1 MISQKD
7 SSYNIEPRQKPNSY
21 VDSILLGIA
30 LILGILATVL
40 SGLLINQV
48 QIMQQKL
55 TNITT
60 KVETIK
66 PVLQNTDISRI
77 TKQISD
83 LDKIIRSQSA
93 KLSSNDQAIGSIKK
107 AQKDLKNEI
116 TLFKTSQID
125 KNLLHTGTTEAQEI
139 GHGFLVTYLDAKPH
153 NTGVTLSGY
162 IINMAYIQH
171 SNATFKIEIA
181 GQSKPL
187 VITQIQPSGSY
198 GFEVN
203 FPEVP
208 IAKAN
213 HCQIEYESSIV
224 SVVGAN

>member
-1 MISQKD
+1 MISQQD
-7 SSYNIEPRQKPNSY
+7 SSYNIEQRQKPNSHSSY
-21 VDSILLGIA
+21 ILLGIA
-30 LILGILATVL
+30 LILGIFATAL
-40 SGLLINQV
+40 SGFLVTQV
-48 QIMQQKL
+48 QPMQQKL
-55 TNITT
+55 TTITT
-60 KVETIK
+60 QVETIK
-66 PVLQNTDISRI
+66 PVVQNTDINGI
-77 TKQISD
+77 TKQISE
-83 LDKIIRSQSA
+83 LDKIVRSQST
-93 KLSSNDQAIGSIKK
+93 KLSSNDEAIGSIKK

-125 KNLLHTGTTEAQEI
+125 KNILHTGTTEAQEI

-213 HCQIEYESSIV
+213 HCQIKYESSIV

>member
-66 PVLQNTDISRI
+66 PVVQNTDISRI

-83 LDKIIRSQSA
+83 LDKIMRSQSA
-93 KLSSNDQAIGSIKK
+93 KLSSNDEAIGSIKK

-116 TLFKTSQID
+116 TLFKTFQMD

>member
-1 MISQKD
+1 MISQQD
-7 SSYNIEPRQKPNSY
+7 SSYNIEPRHKSNLHGSS
-21 VDSILLGIA
+21 VLLGIA
-30 LILGILATVL
+30 LILGISATVL
-40 SGLLINQV
+40 SGFLATQV
-48 QIMQQKL
+48 QTLQHQVTAIS
-55 TNITT
+55 T
-60 KVETIK
+60 KVGTIK
-66 PVLQNTDISRI
+66 PVVQNTDTSGI
-77 TKQISD
+77 TKQISE
-83 LDKIIRSQSA
+83 LDKIVRSQST
-93 KLSSNDQAIGSIKK
+93 KLSGNDEAIGNIKK
-107 AQKDLKNEI
+107 VQEDLKKEI
-116 TLFKTSQID
+116 AQFKTSQIS
-125 KNLLHTGTTEAQEI
+125 KNILHTGTPEAQEI

-171 SNATFKIEIA
+171 SNATFKISIA

-203 FPEVP
+203 FSEVP

-213 HCQIEYESSIV
+213 HCQIEYEGSIV